1 MLPTQSPVIDVR
13 TLEPRER
20 HVQIFGKFDA
30 MRAGE
35 ALQIVND
42 HDPVPLRHQLEFI
55 DLPVGESY
63 VLVNDHDP
71 VPLRHQL
78 ESRAPGQVQWAYL
91 ESGPAQWRVLISKL
105 EAKVTEEAGSCCS
118 GGACGG

>member
-1 MLPTQSPVIDVR
+1 MTPTQSPVIDVR

-42 HDPVPLRHQLEFI
+42 HDPVPLRHQLE
-55 DLPVGESY
+55 
-63 VLVNDHDP
+63 
-71 VPLRHQL
+71 
-78 ESRAPGQVQWAYL
+78 SRAPGQVQWAYL

-105 EAKVTEEAGSCCS
+105 VPAARAAPAAVEGAPSCPRWWR
-118 GGACGG
+118 AAA

>member
-1 MLPTQSPVIDVR
+1 MTPTQSPVIDVR

-42 HDPVPLRHQLEFI
+42 HDPVPLRHQLE
-55 DLPVGESY
+55 
-63 VLVNDHDP
+63 
-71 VPLRHQL
+71 
-78 ESRAPGQVQWAYL
+78 SRAPGQVQWAYL

-105 EAKVTEEAGSCCS
+105 EAKVAEEAGSCCS
-118 GGACGG
+118 GGACSG

>member
-1 MLPTQSPVIDVR
+1 MTPTQSPVIDVR

-42 HDPVPLRHQLEFI
+42 HDPVPLYYQFAAEW
-55 DLPVGESY
+55 
-63 VLVNDHDP
+63 
-71 VPLRHQL
+71 
-78 ESRAPGQVQWAYL
+78 PGTFTWEHLLKEPTEV
-91 ESGPAQWRVLISKL
+91 RVKITKI
-105 EAKVTEEAGSCCS
+105 KPTETGAAETPT
-118 GGACGG
+118 ACGCSPA

>member
-20 HVQIFGKFDA
+20 HVQIFGQFDA
-30 MRAGE
+30 LRAGE
-35 ALQIVND
+35 ALQI
-42 HDPVPLRHQLEFI
+42 
-55 DLPVGESY
+55 
-63 VLVNDHDP
+63 VNDHDP